1 MNQNG
6 LHTKMLIP
14 QVINVK
20 AQAKML
26 KPQVKIPWIIKF
38 LNMKRV
44 I

>member
-1 MNQNG
+1 MFI
-6 LHTKMLIP
+6 T

-26 KPQVKIPWIIKF
+26 KPQVEIPWTIKN